1 VNVRRS
7 AHVVLTWHPSRPGG
21 DALAFALLTGERVPL
36 TKARVADLLEIPED
50 EFVARDEE
58 WIDELCRKGVLV
70 SDGSDRRSK
79 ELRRRDEA
87 IRELGWDFESA
98 YFHLAKRFEGFRAE
112 LAPPAERVSAALH
125 DLPSALETIEL
136 PLSDRDSDFYRLL
149 LRRRTQRG
157 FDAQA
162 ELLLDELSVLLR
174 YVWGAHAHGRDG
186 RGAAIL
192 KKTSPSGGSLHPIE
206 VYPLLA
212 GVRDVEPGLYHYSV
226 RSHALELME
235 VIDLGAVHELAEH
248 FMAGQSWLAEA
259 QAFFLLTA
267 RFERSY
273 SKYRE
278 DAGAYQ
284 SLLLEA
290 GHFSQTLYLVSTELG
305 LGPFVTSVINHADID
320 NRLGLDPYREGAIAV
335 CGCGRPAESS
345 PVVHDKPFVPR
356 ETKLDELRDGTA
368 YEQSARRD
376 EAQ

>member
-1 VNVRRS
+1 MVFS
-7 AHVVLTWHPSRPGG
+7 
-21 DALAFALLTGERVPL
+21 LLTGERVPL
-36 TKARVADLLEIPED
+36 TKARVADLLEIPDD

-70 SDGSDRRSK
+70 SDGSDRRSR

-87 IRELGWDFESA
+87 IQELGWDFESA
-98 YFHLAKRFEGFRAE
+98 YFHLAKRLEGFRGR
-112 LAPPAERVSAALH
+112 LAPPAERTSEALH
-125 DLPSALETIEL
+125 DLPNLETIEL

-157 FDAQA
+157 FDAQG
-162 ELLLDELSVLLR
+162 ELLLDQLSLLLR
-174 YVWGAHAHGRDG
+174 YVWGAHAYGLDA
-186 RGAAIL
+186 RGVAIL
-192 KKTSPSGGSLHPIE
+192 GKTSPSGGSLHPIE

-212 GVRDVEPGLYHYSV
+212 GVRGVEAGLYHYSV

-235 VIDLGAVHELAEH
+235 RIDPGAVHELADH
-248 FMAGQSWLAEA
+248 FTAGQPWLAEA

-290 GHFSQTLYLVSTELG
+290 GHFSQTFYLVSTELG
-305 LGPFVTSVINHADID
+305 LGPFVTTVINHADID
-320 NRLGLDPYREGAIAV
+320 NRLGLDPYREGALAI
-335 CGCGRPAESS
+335 CGCGLPADSS
-345 PVVHDKPFVPR
+345 PAVHDKTFVPR
-356 ETKLDELRDGTA
+356 TTTLGG
-368 YEQSARRD
+368 
-376 EAQ
+376 